1 MEYNEN
7 HAIAYIRQIIGEH
20 ISKEHILAIIDAIW
34 DFYEECGLLDISID
48 DMNDDVIDEEVN
60 IDELISYVKNV
71 ICNDI
76 NLQLDL
82 TDVERIV
89 LAELDYEKTLEE
101 F

>member
-1 MEYNEN
+1 
-7 HAIAYIRQIIGEH
+7 
-20 ISKEHILAIIDAIW
+20 
-34 DFYEECGLLDISID
+34 
-48 DMNDDVIDEEVN
+48 MNDDVIDEEVN